1 MLMWDEYIYAK
12 IRLCETIPCGSW
24 TWKIQTPIVVGTL
37 VCLISVVEVIA
48 EKMSLEIKCMVE
60 DIETY
65 NEIKSILPMDGRSY
79 DW

>member
-37 VCLISVVEVIA
+37 MCLISVVEVIA

-60 DIETY
+60 NIET
-65 NEIKSILPMDGRSY
+65 
-79 DW
+79 